1 MKLWKNKPK
10 TNFKASVTD
19 LPLGNPRNEGQIQ
32 KALSFYFQKRS
43 GSRASY
49 FLLQTAVNFC
59 EASLKNF
66 SCRNDV
72 RVRSMTRRILKGNI
86 LSYILSWKMIDI
98 SLESWINV
106 VFIYICYI
114 PYILDFS
121 LQPNMFFS
129 QFSCSSISDVMAST
143 TLVFPL
149 FQWYEPSCRLQLVP
163 IHRWFLLVLPT

>member
-19 LPLGNPRNEGQIQ
+19 LPLGNPRNEGIS
-32 KALSFYFQKRS
+32 KIFFQKRS
-43 GSRASY
+43 GSSASY

-59 EASLKNF
+59 EARLKNF

-114 PYILDFS
+114 PCILDFS
-121 LQPNMFFS
+121 LQPKIFFRN
-129 QFSCSSISDVMAST
+129 FPAIP
-143 TLVFPL
+143 LVTPRH
-149 FQWYEPSCRLQLVP
+149 WPP
-163 IHRWFLLVLPT
+163 

>member
-19 LPLGNPRNEGQIQ
+19 LPLGNSQNEGQIQ
-32 KALSFYFQKRS
+32 KALSFFFQKRS
-43 GSRASY
+43 GSSASY

-66 SCRNDV
+66 SCRNDI
-72 RVRSMTRRILKGNI
+72 RVRRMTRRTLKGNI

-106 VFIYICYI
+106 VFIYIYI
-114 PYILDFS
+114 ILHTFHS
-121 LQPNMFFS
+121 WFFFS
-129 QFSCSSISDVMAST
+129 TKNNVFFRNFPVIP
-143 TLVFPL
+143 LVT
-149 FQWYEPSCRLQLVP
+149 SR
-163 IHRWFLLVLPT
+163 HRPPYQIYCQRVWN

>member
-66 SCRNDV
+66 SCRNGV

-106 VFIYICYI
+106 VFIYIYVTYLTFLIFLCNQI
-114 PYILDFS
+114 C
-121 LQPNMFFS
+121 FFRN
-129 QFSCSSISDVMAST
+129 
-143 TLVFPL
+143 FPA
-149 FQWYEPSCRLQLVP
+149 V
-163 IHRWFLLVLPT
+163 LLVTSWHRPP